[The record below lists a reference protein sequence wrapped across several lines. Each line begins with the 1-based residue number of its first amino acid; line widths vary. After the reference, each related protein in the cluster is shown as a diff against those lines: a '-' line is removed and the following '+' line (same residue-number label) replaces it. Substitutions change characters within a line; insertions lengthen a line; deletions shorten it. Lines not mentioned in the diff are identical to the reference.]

1 MSERILIVDDEPAIT
16 SALNYYF
23 VQAGYQ
29 TLLAY
34 TGSEALEKLSLD
46 PDLVILDIMLPDIDG
61 YQICQHIREQP
72 QYTPIVMLTAKDTLQ
87 EKVLGLDLGADAYLT
102 KPYQL
107 PELLAQ
113 VRALLRLVKQQERL
127 QLHCGPIELWVD
139 EGIVRCAG
147 KELALTTTE
156 FELLSLLMQR
166 QGRVLGRE
174 TLLRTIWGYEGCHA
188 NTRTIDTHIQR
199 LRTKIEADPKDPKLL
214 MTIRGF
220 GYRLVCPDER

>member
-127 QLHCGPIELWVD
+127 QLNCGPIELWVD

-199 LRTKIEADPKDPKLL
+199 LRTKIEADPKNPKLL

>member
-23 VQAGYQ
+23 IQAGYQ
-29 TLLAY
+29 TLLVY
-34 TGSEALEKLSLD
+34 TGNEALEKLSLD

-72 QYTPIVMLTAKDTLQ
+72 QYTPILMLTAKDTLQ

-127 QLHCGPIELWVD
+127 QLACGPIELWV
-139 EGIVRCAG
+139 
-147 KELALTTTE
+147 
-156 FELLSLLMQR
+156 
-166 QGRVLGRE
+166 
-174 TLLRTIWGYEGCHA
+174 
-188 NTRTIDTHIQR
+188 
-199 LRTKIEADPKDPKLL
+199 
-214 MTIRGF
+214 
-220 GYRLVCPDER
+220 

>member
-1 MSERILIVDDEPAIT
+1 M
-16 SALNYYF
+16 N
-23 VQAGYQ
+23 
-29 TLLAY
+29 
-34 TGSEALEKLSLD
+34 
-46 PDLVILDIMLPDIDG
+46 
-61 YQICQHIREQP
+61 IR
-72 QYTPIVMLTAKDTLQ
+72 
-87 EKVLGLDLGADAYLT
+87 
-102 KPYQL
+102 YQL

-127 QLHCGPIELWVD
+127 QLACGPIELWVD

-199 LRTKIEADPKDPKLL
+199 LRTKIEADPKNPKLL
-214 MTIRGF
+214 LTIRGF